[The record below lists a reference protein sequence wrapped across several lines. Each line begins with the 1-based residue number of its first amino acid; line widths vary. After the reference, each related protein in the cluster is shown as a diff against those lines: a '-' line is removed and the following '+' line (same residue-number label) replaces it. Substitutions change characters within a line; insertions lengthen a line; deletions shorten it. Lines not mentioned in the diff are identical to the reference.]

1 MKRAPYFVSALL
13 LALAVPTTPSYA
25 IQVDAQPD
33 PVVVNGSTFS
43 MRDTLTTGSPT
54 SSFTFGNPGDYPVF
68 GDWNG
73 DGVATVGVVR
83 GNVWTLRDS
92 NSAGAP
98 SVTFA
103 YGLPGD
109 TPVVG
114 DWDGD
119 GDTTPGVVRGNVWYL
134 RNSNTN
140 GGANITL
147 TYGLRSDRVVAG
159 DWDGDGDT
167 NPGVVR
173 GNVWYLR
180 NYNSTGGAS
189 RYFAYGLP
197 TDYPI
202 VGDWDSDGDS
212 NPGMIRGNL
221 WLLRNYNSA
230 GLSSRSFRY
239 GDAYDVALSS
249 TMAYTRDRG
258 GKSAKSS
265 MLGRDITV
273 LPTTSKVVALTFDAG
288 ANASGLTSIMNTLD
302 GYGVPATF
310 FLTGSWTR
318 GHPDQARA
326 IGLRYAVGNHT
337 DTHPHLPALSDSA
350 VRSQVLT
357 AQSTIINATRY
368 DPRPMFRFPFG
379 DRSARTLSLVNSMG
393 YVSIWWTVD
402 TLGWKGTS
410 GGQSSGTVVQR
421 VLNTLRPGQIVLM
434 HVGSNPD
441 DGSTLDADALPRII
455 TELRARGYTFVTVSQ
470 YM

>member
-13 LALAVPTTPSYA
+13 LALAVPAAPSYA

-54 SSFTFGNPGDYPVF
+54 SSFNFGNPGDYPVF

-83 GNVWTLRDS
+83 GNVWTLRNS

-109 TPVVG
+109 IPVVG

-147 TYGLRSDRVVAG
+147 TYGLRSDRVVTG

-180 NYNSTGGAS
+180 NYNSTGGSS

-239 GDAYDVALSS
+239 GDALDVALSS

-258 GKSAKSS
+258 GKTAKSS
-265 MLGRDITV
+265 MFGRDISV

-288 ANASGLTSIMNTLD
+288 ANAAGLTSIMNTLD
-302 GYGVPATF
+302 AYGVPATF

-318 GHPDQARA
+318 SFPNQARA
-326 IGLRYAVGNHT
+326 VGLRYAVGNHT

-357 AQSTIINATRY
+357 AQSTIVNATRY

-410 GGQSSGTVVQR
+410 GGQSTGTVVQR

-441 DGSTLDADALPRII
+441 DGSTLDADALPTII
-455 TELRARGYTFVTVSQ
+455 TELRARGYSFVTVQQ